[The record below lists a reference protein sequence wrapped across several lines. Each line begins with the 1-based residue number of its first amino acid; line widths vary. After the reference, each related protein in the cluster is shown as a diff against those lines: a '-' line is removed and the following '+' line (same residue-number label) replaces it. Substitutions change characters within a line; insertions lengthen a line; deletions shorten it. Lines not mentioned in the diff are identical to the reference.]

1 MEDMILP
8 IIICALLLIVVI
20 WIVGIYN
27 GLVALKHNISEAWS
41 NIDVLLKQRYDEL
54 PKLVEACKQYMS
66 FEQETLSR
74 VIEAR
79 NLANQARATG
89 NVAAVGTAE
98 VALKGAVTQLF
109 GLAESYPDLK
119 ANNNFQQL
127 MTRISALEDS
137 ISDRREFYNEAVNLN
152 NTRRE
157 EFPDLVLARMFGFAA
172 ADLLTFEPE
181 ELKDVDIGNLF
192 DR

>member
-8 IIICALLLIVVI
+8 IIICALLLTVVI
-20 WIVGIYN
+20 WIVGMYN

-41 NIDVLLKQRYDEL
+41 NIDVLLKQRYDEV

-79 NLANQARATG
+79 NLASQARATG

-172 ADLLTFEPE
+172 ADLLTFDPE
-181 ELKDVDIGNLF
+181 ELKDVEIGNLF

>member
-27 GLVALKHNISEAWS
+27 SLVALKHNISEAWS

-79 NLANQARATG
+79 NLASQARATG

-98 VALKGAVTQLF
+98 AALKGAVTQLF

-119 ANNNFQQL
+119 ANKNFQQL

-172 ADLLTFEPE
+172 ADLLTFDLE

-192 DR
+192 DC

>member
-8 IIICALLLIVVI
+8 TIICALLLMVVI
-20 WIVGIYN
+20 WVVGIYN

-79 NLANQARATG
+79 NLASQARATG

-119 ANNNFQQL
+119 ANNNYQQL

-172 ADLLTFEPE
+172 ADLLTFDPK
-181 ELKDVDIGNLF
+181 ELKDVDIENLF

>member
-41 NIDVLLKQRYDEL
+41 NIDVLLKQLRRAA
-54 PKLVEACKQYMS
+54 KLVEACKQYMS

-79 NLANQARATG
+79 NLANQA
-89 NVAAVGTAE
+89 
-98 VALKGAVTQLF
+98 
-109 GLAESYPDLK
+109 GLW
-119 ANNNFQQL
+119 
-127 MTRISALEDS
+127 
-137 ISDRREFYNEAVNLN
+137 
-152 NTRRE
+152 
-157 EFPDLVLARMFGFAA
+157 
-172 ADLLTFEPE
+172 
-181 ELKDVDIGNLF
+181 
-192 DR
+192 

>member
-8 IIICALLLIVVI
+8 IIICALLLIFVI

-79 NLANQARATG
+79 TLASHARAPG

-157 EFPDLVLARMFGFAA
+157 EFPDLVLARIFGFAA
-172 ADLLTFEPE
+172 ADLLTFDPK
-181 ELKDVDIGNLF
+181 ELKDLDIGNLF

>member
-20 WIVGIYN
+20 WIVGMYN

-41 NIDVLLKQRYDEL
+41 NIDVLLKQRYEEL

-79 NLANQARATG
+79 NLASQARATG

-98 VALKGAVTQLF
+98 AALKGAVTQLF

-172 ADLLTFEPE
+172 ADLLTFDLE
-181 ELKDVDIGNLF
+181 ELKDVGLGNLF
-192 DR
+192 DC

>member
-1 MEDMILP
+1 
-8 IIICALLLIVVI
+8 
-20 WIVGIYN
+20 
-27 GLVALKHNISEAWS
+27 
-41 NIDVLLKQRYDEL
+41 
-54 PKLVEACKQYMS
+54 MS

-79 NLANQARATG
+79 NLASQARATG

-127 MTRISALEDS
+127 MTRISASEDS

-157 EFPDLVLARMFGFAA
+157 EFPDLVVARMFGFAA
-172 ADLLTFEPE
+172 ADLLTFDPE

>member
-8 IIICALLLIVVI
+8 TIICALILIVVI

-41 NIDVLLKQRYDEL
+41 NIDVLLKQRYDEV

-79 NLANQARATG
+79 NLASQARATG

-127 MTRISALEDS
+127 MTRISASEDS

-172 ADLLTFEPE
+172 ADLLTFDPE
-181 ELKDVDIGNLF
+181 ELKDIDIGNLF